1 MYFHLIW
8 IKEKNWAQYE
18 IDCLI
23 QWGDEEFL
31 RDFLLHRGVVIVN
44 ITKFEWDSAS
54 FGNILLTT
62 TYKKT
67 KIEIL
72 TQWDD
77 LEERIYFFVFLELA
91 TESAN
96 YVDKPISEEESKA
109 LIESTIQKI
118 KQENENIKQ
127 EKQKKEIKEQK
138 IYEEKW
144 TKEWLK
150 SINRNIIRI
159 EQVMKVWQWIISWRD
174 MKELEDYLNELK
186 KIQFGTNFNK
196 MAALVLDVHSLLWK
210 LEKEIFEAYD
220 DKKFLI
226 NNNSSVTN
234 IDIISE
240 NYRASKIQDKSLF
253 QPNWL
258 TTRESIDNM
267 VWPSATFFK
276 LLEKD
281 VVYTFKNTSNEEF
294 FDVTMKIIEYITL
307 SATVIAT
314 LTWLIGWIFEDGR
327 FSLYILP
334 ALWRLWILLYLY
346 NSLKLKSRPSKL
358 VWFVVLAILYWQGL
372 IMLLNTFSL

>member
-240 NYRASKIQDKSLF
+240 NYTASKIQDKSLF

>member
-23 QWGDEEFL
+23 QWGDETFL

-62 TYKKT
+62 TYKKA

-77 LEERIYFFVFLELA
+77 LEERIYFFIFLDFAPE
-91 TESAN
+91 TAN
-96 YVDKPISEEESKA
+96 FVDKPISDDESKA

-127 EKQKKEIKEQK
+127 QKQEEEIKEQK

-150 SINRNIIRI
+150 AINSNITRI
-159 EQVMKVWQWIISWRD
+159 EQVMKVWQWIISWTE

-186 KIQFGTNFNK
+186 KIQFWTNFNK
-196 MAALVLDVHSLLWK
+196 MAALVLDVHSLLLK
-210 LEKEIFEAYD
+210 AEKEIFDAHND
-220 DKKFLI
+220 NKFLI
-226 NNNSSVTN
+226 DKNSSVTN
-234 IDIISE
+234 MDIISE
-240 NYRASKIQDKSLF
+240 NYTTNRIKEKYLF
-253 QPNWL
+253 QPQWL
-258 TTRESIDNM
+258 TTRESFDNM
-267 VWPSATFFK
+267 VWPSATFIK

-281 VVYTFKNTSNEEF
+281 IIYTFQSASKEEF
-294 FDVTMKIIEYITL
+294 FDVTMNIIEYITL
-307 SATVIAT
+307 SWTVVAT
-314 LTWLIGWIFEDGR
+314 LTWLIWGMFQNSK

-334 ALWRLWILLYLY
+334 ALWWLGILIYLY
-346 NSLKLKSRPSKL
+346 NNLKLKSWPAKL
-358 VWFVVLAILYWQGL
+358 VWFVVMAFLYWRWL
-372 IMLLNTFSL
+372 IMLLNTFAL